1 MIFLTQPDNIETS
14 GIEVPDSINTKASP
28 AQPDKIET
36 SAAASLVEALA
47 KSEGSTISEKNK
59 SMNCLSLSTN
69 EEHAELEVE
78 DHLEYRVNLM
88 LGGKADAVKE
98 QLDVVRMASP
108 LVPQHLNKKK
118 LC

>member
-14 GIEVPDSINTKASP
+14 GSEVPDSINTKASP

-59 SMNCLSLSTN
+59 
-69 EEHAELEVE
+69 
-78 DHLEYRVNLM
+78 RVYINNM
-88 LGGKADAVKE
+88 RGITCTRPAHV
-98 QLDVVRMASP
+98 
-108 LVPQHLNKKK
+108 HI
-118 LC
+118 